1 MYGRMIL
8 MSLVLVSLS
17 RVTHAYTLENP
28 GQGRHYSGI
37 GVISGWSCD
46 VQGTLT
52 IRFDER
58 PPIPLAPTERGDTAG
73 VCGDSDNG
81 FVAIWNYAELGDGH
95 HTAALYDDGAEVARS
110 GFTVGTLGVTFH
122 PAINGQGW
130 TLPDFPQ
137 PGDTTALTW
146 NPSTQHLEV
155 LVRDRSETEA
165 EEEERRRA
173 EEEERRRA
181 EAEERRR
188 SLREEYRHWNEA
200 DPYDPYWE
208 EDEQLEWWERQWE
221 EWEREPS
228 QRSSVDLPDDF
239 SGPQIHLVYAL
250 PRGVADQYIDING
263 KIAAGVDLAQKWLWK
278 EGGQRMRIDT
288 YQGEP
293 DITFVRM
300 DFPEIDTYSDRVTSA
315 AVPNPEPEKLYVIYY
330 PGAGPGNNPC
340 GLAWCDVDMAVFYIG
355 DSACPGG
362 LGSAPVPYP
371 RVYWAEP
378 TTLLHE
384 VFHVLGAV
392 DPHAPNV
399 AEDGVH
405 VATDHSG
412 NVEGNDLMYAWG
424 GGLDLT
430 ALDHD
435 RDDYYG
441 HGNPDLI
448 DVADSPY
455 LTREPW

>member
-37 GVISGWSCD
+37 GVISGWACD

-52 IRFDER
+52 IRFDDGTL
-58 PPIPLAPTERGDTAG
+58 IPLAPTERGDTAS

-81 FVAIWNYAELGDGH
+81 FVAIWNYAELGDGL

-110 GFTVGTLGVTFH
+110 DFTVGTLGVIFH

-130 TLPDFPQ
+130 ALPDFPQ
-137 PGDTTALTW
+137 PGDTTTLTW
-146 NPSTQHLEV
+146 NPNTQHLEV
-155 LVRDRSETEA
+155 LVRDRAETEA
-165 EEEERRRA
+165 DRQQA
-173 EEEERRRA
+173 EE
-181 EAEERRR
+181 EERRR
-188 SLREEYRHWNEA
+188 SLREEDRHWNEA

-208 EDEQLEWWERQWE
+208 EDEHLEWWERQWE

-250 PRGVADQYIDING
+250 PRGVADQYLDING

-278 EGGQRMRIDT
+278 EGGQRLRIDT

-293 DITFVRM
+293 DITFVPM
-300 DFPEIDTYSDRVTSA
+300 DFPETDTYSDRVTSY

-330 PGAGPGNNPC
+330 PGAGPGNPC
-340 GLAWCDVDMAVFYIG
+340 GLAWRDVDMAVLYIG
-355 DSACPGG
+355 DSACPWG
-362 LGSAPVPYP
+362 LGSAPAPFANG
-371 RVYWAEP
+371 YWVTP
-378 TTLLHE
+378 TVMLHE
-384 VFHVLGAV
+384 VFHLFGAV
-392 DPHAPNV
+392 DPNAPNV

-405 VATDHSG
+405 VVLDDSG
-412 NVEGNDLMYAWG
+412 NVEGNDLMYAG
-424 GGLDLT
+424 GTGLDFT
-430 ALDHD
+430 VLDHD

-441 HGNPDLI
+441 HGNPNLI